1 MLEGENH
8 IIERAKRGE
17 TQAFGLLYDH
27 YHERIYRFIFLKV
40 SNKED
45 AEDLTHQVFLSAWQN
60 IKNYKEFGF
69 PFSSWLYKISR
80 NAVIDFYRSKKI
92 ETSLEEVQN
101 ELSSDEIKTD
111 NIDLKIQIEEVMKAL
126 KQLKPDYQDIIIM
139 RFVDDLSVKEVAK
152 ALDKSEGAIK
162 LMQHRAINNL
172 KKILKI

>member
-1 MLEGENH
+1 MLEGENQ
-8 IIERAKRGE
+8 IIERAKKGE
-17 TQAFGLLYDH
+17 AQAFGLLYDH

-40 SNKED
+40 SRKED

-60 IKNYKEFGF
+60 IKNYKELGF
-69 PFSSWLYKISR
+69 PFSSWLYRISR

-111 NIDLKIQIEEVMKAL
+111 DIDLKIQIEEVMKAL

-139 RFVDDLSVKEVAK
+139 RFVDDLSVKEIAK
-152 ALDKSEGAIK
+152 ALDKSEGAVK

>member
-1 MLEGENH
+1 MLEGENQ
-8 IIERAKRGE
+8 IIERAKKGE
-17 TQAFGLLYDH
+17 SQAFGLLYDH

-40 SNKED
+40 SRKED

-92 ETSLEEVQN
+92 ETSLEEAQN

-111 NIDLKIQIEEVMKAL
+111 NIDLKIQIEKVMKAL
-126 KQLKPDYQDIIIM
+126 KQLKPEYQDIIIM

-152 ALDKSEGAIK
+152 ALDKSEGAVK